1 MTLKWLSI
9 MKLTVRL
16 TLWYIF
22 YNLILVLQKIYLSL
36 FYIQRLWYLKLH
48 LTLNQFEKYIL
59 AIYVPITIDNTKKGM
74 LSWPLQV

>member
-1 MTLKWLSI
+1 MTLKRLSI

-16 TLWYIF
+16 WHIF

-48 LTLNQFEKYIL
+48 LTLNQFEKYVL
-59 AIYVPITIDNTKKGM
+59 ASYVPITIDNTKKGM